1 MKIQAIF
8 YANPDCYPPIIN
20 SARVLAAA
28 GHRVDILCRLGDT
41 PSNVAYPSS
50 VAVRRLA
57 VDARHTMRAYLG
69 FARTAWRLAD
79 CSAAVFV
86 GHDMHGFLV
95 ARLLAARF
103 RRPLVY
109 HCHDFAEDDDGL
121 ALGGRLVKAFEKR
134 FARTADVVIVPDA
147 ERAHVVAGALHLS
160 RLPLVVA
167 NAPLQRAP
175 ASTRLQ
181 QSLAE
186 RGFSSAR
193 IVFRQGRIGPG
204 HAIEA
209 TVRSLPLWND
219 PTWGFVAMGLADDD
233 YVQHLNN
240 LARQQRV
247 ADRFVILSAVG
258 YDEVAQFTS
267 GATVGHALY
276 EPIHVN
282 NRYITTASNK
292 IMEYMA
298 SALPLLVSDRPGLR
312 SLVER
317 HDCGLTANES
327 DPASIAAA
335 VNALSGDPARARQ
348 MGANAARAFEEEFR
362 FERQFAPVL
371 AALQDLTA
379 RKGR

>member
-8 YANPDCYPPIIN
+8 YANPDGYPPIIN

-41 PSNVAYPSS
+41 PSNVAYPPS
-50 VAVRRLA
+50 VSVRRLA
-57 VDARHTMRAYLG
+57 ADARHTMRAYLN
-69 FARTAWRLAD
+69 FVRTTWRIAD
-79 CSAAVFV
+79 SSSAVFV

-109 HCHDFAEDDDGL
+109 HCHDFAEGGVGL
-121 ALGGRLVKAFEKR
+121 ALGGRLVKAFESR

-147 ERAHVVAGALHLS
+147 ERAQVVAGALHLS
-160 RLPLVVA
+160 RPPLVVA
-167 NAPLQRAP
+167 NAPLQCAP

-181 QSLAE
+181 LSLAE
-186 RGFSSAR
+186 RGFSFAR

-219 PTWGFVAMGLADDD
+219 PTWGFVVMGLGDGD
-233 YVQHLNN
+233 YVQYLNN
-240 LARQQRV
+240 LARQQGV
-247 ADRFVILSAVG
+247 TERFVVLPPVG
-258 YDEVAQFTS
+258 YDEVAQYTS

-298 SALPLLVSDRPGLR
+298 AALPLLVSDQPGLR
-312 SLVER
+312 ALVER
-317 HDCGLTANES
+317 HDCGLTADES

-335 VNALSGDPARARQ
+335 VNALLGNPVRARQ
-348 MGANAARAFEEEFR
+348 MGAHAVRGFDEEFR
-362 FERQFAPVL
+362 FDRQFEPVL
-371 AALQDLTA
+371 AALQKLAT
-379 RKGR
+379 RNER